1 MPVQVGIALSVRVSL
16 IFLFRALLKL
26 KSDPGGASR
35 ALTIVQGRPRLHLG
49 ESRGP
54 GSAPGVDC
62 FEFEESG
69 SCRTGDV
76 AVSERS

>member
-26 KSDPGGASR
+26 KSDPGGAMWTCT
-35 ALTIVQGRPRLHLG
+35 LVQAGPRLRLG
-49 ESRGP
+49 ESRGR
-54 GSAPGVDC
+54 GTAPGVDC

-69 SCRTGDV
+69 SCRAGDV